1 MVKMMKEAWKVIVAV
16 IIVILIILGMLY
28 VIDTSRMNQNKPVLF
43 STWGRDYAPPVKES
57 YENKDSDKK
66 EEYSEEKAID
76 EGWLVITNDKKI
88 YNKGNLDRF
97 IKNTNINA
105 ENRKEDSIKIVQY
118 TREGDPIITELSYKI
133 KDETYLFKG
142 EQVNETTYILKVD
155 NTRDRFAA
163 QSDRKIT
170 IDDDIPGQDFGIV
183 EEKSEK
189 EVTIQLALYSIGEY
203 ATKDAKQYKT
213 INVCSYPKDSEIVQE
228 LPYFY
233 GTIIEYK
240 ANNIIVEPREGENI
254 RKSADKISINIGKD
268 SDVVYMVGTNVKITY
283 DGTIMESYPAQVKA
297 TKIELKSAEN
307 FELKF
312 SKKSNSGSKI
322 EKILDKSETKKLGI
336 YSYDYNIYSYNGTV
350 NIIVDGKETSLR
362 NALLENKIRME
373 EIIAKANKDF
383 PNTVSY
389 DDGGSMEYHYK
400 NYTIIKVHK
409 LDGNRDVYIGEP
421 KLKINDLK
429 L

>member
-1 MVKMMKEAWKVIVAV
+1 M
-16 IIVILIILGMLY
+16 
-28 VIDTSRMNQNKPVLF
+28 
-43 STWGRDYAPPVKES
+43 
-57 YENKDSDKK
+57 
-66 EEYSEEKAID
+66 
-76 EGWLVITNDKKI
+76 
-88 YNKGNLDRF
+88 
-97 IKNTNINA
+97 
-105 ENRKEDSIKIVQY
+105 
-118 TREGDPIITELSYKI
+118 
-133 KDETYLFKG
+133 
-142 EQVNETTYILKVD
+142 
-155 NTRDRFAA
+155 
-163 QSDRKIT
+163 
-170 IDDDIPGQDFGIV
+170 
-183 EEKSEK
+183 
-189 EVTIQLALYSIGEY
+189 
-203 ATKDAKQYKT
+203 
-213 INVCSYPKDSEIVQE
+213 CSYPKDSERVQE

-254 RKSADKISINIGKD
+254 RKSADKISIDIGKY

-383 PNTVSY
+383 PNAVSY